1 MSDLVNV
8 LAERLEERAKECES
22 GAFRL
27 APDIAMYLSKAV
39 IAFVAE
45 RLPTREEVAEL
56 LYRASPQTGRW
67 PTWEEL
73 DRATAL
79 RAEWFTMA
87 DALLR
92 DLRERLGVKP

>member
-1 MSDLVNV
+1 MTDPVRT
-8 LAERLEERAKECES
+8 LAERLQVAIDGWRLIHNTPIPVEE
-22 GAFRL
+22 L
-27 APDIAMYLSKAV
+27 AREAL
-39 IAFVAE
+39 AFVAE
-45 RLPTREEVAEL
+45 RLMTREEVAEL